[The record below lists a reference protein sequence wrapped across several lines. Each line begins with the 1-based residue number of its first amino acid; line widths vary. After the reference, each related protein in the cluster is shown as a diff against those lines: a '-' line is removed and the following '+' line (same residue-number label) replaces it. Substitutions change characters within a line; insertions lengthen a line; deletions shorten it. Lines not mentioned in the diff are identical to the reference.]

1 MNREGPLQLGL
12 PAGSCNSSPGGDTG
26 QSAHVG
32 SSGLSRLL
40 RGRDFLLG
48 RGLQDRRETA
58 GGGPSLGTP
67 DLVRRCGLL
76 GARLGAIGQLA
87 TSDEAHEAGVVAL
100 AEEATNRGGLHE
112 ASAETEGRRGLLLQ
126 SSRGGRDGLQD
137 RLGLGRH
144 DGSREAIR
152 DRLLPLLLR
161 GSVRG
166 GEKGE
171 KGEGRSDDSGATT
184 RHFHSPSQLVD

>member
-1 MNREGPLQLGL
+1 MLPHHPADTPAELSPRSGKTLAPLV
-12 PAGSCNSSPGGDTG
+12 T
-26 QSAHVG
+26 
-32 SSGLSRLL
+32 
-40 RGRDFLLG
+40 
-48 RGLQDRRETA
+48 
-58 GGGPSLGTP
+58 
-67 DLVRRCGLL
+67 
-76 GARLGAIGQLA
+76 
-87 TSDEAHEAGVVAL
+87 GVVAL